1 MATSFIIS
9 IIAVVIRAEFS
20 KRIEELQHNIN
31 ETNSLSHDTFSEGV
45 ERFQQLKALVNKVDN
60 SFCLILSLN
69 LSLSLGIL
77 CTSIYSIYIGET
89 TFEDMKVGISV
100 SFATLVVLL
109 PSSAALHSKVGLSQW
124 LPHLHIKNAQ
134 YKYVNR
140 IKIEN

>member
-9 IIAVVIRAEFS
+9 LIAVVTRAELS
-20 KRIEELQHNIN
+20 KCIEELQHNIN
-31 ETNSLSHDTFSEGV
+31 ETNTLSNNTFSEGV
-45 ERFQQLKALVNKVDN
+45 ERFQQLRALVNKVDY
-60 SFCLILSLN
+60 SFCLILSIN

-109 PSSAALHSKVGLSQW
+109 PSAAALYSKVS
-124 LPHLHIKNAQ
+124 
-134 YKYVNR
+134 
-140 IKIEN
+140 